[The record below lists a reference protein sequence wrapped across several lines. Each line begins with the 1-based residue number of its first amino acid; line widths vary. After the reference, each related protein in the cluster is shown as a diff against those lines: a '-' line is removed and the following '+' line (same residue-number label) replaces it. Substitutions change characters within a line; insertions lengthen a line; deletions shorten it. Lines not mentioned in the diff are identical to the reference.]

1 MGKFFGGIALAMC
14 FACSVGC
21 VAVEQSA
28 VVGLEMSPCEPGF
41 EDVVADCGQLQV
53 YENRQT
59 KTGRIIPINF
69 IRVRAKSGVPTT
81 DAVIELTGGPGAAAT
96 ANAAGLIGISNSLAT
111 RDYILV
117 DQRGTGGSNPL
128 DCIKYDFEAEP
139 ETFQEM
145 FVFGMMDTGR
155 IRSCMEELEK
165 RADLTQYTTSI
176 IADDVD
182 DLRAALG
189 YETLTLKGGSYGTTL
204 ALEYIRRHEPHTRA
218 ALLLGALPTTMNQTE
233 TIARDMEDMLMVLF
247 DDCEGDVACSAAY
260 PNFRQDFHDVLAQVR
275 EAPLEIVIP
284 HPQSGEPTPVVVRYE
299 KLIIAIR
306 YALYSTQLS
315 AGLPIA
321 IDDAKGGDYARL
333 TQFLPQLI
341 VALGN
346 GVHEGMWA
354 SVRCAEEFPYLDVAR
369 ARALSEGTV
378 LGTERLDSGQ
388 AICAFWPRGKAAV
401 DFHEPVVSDVPALV
415 ISGEVDASTPPIA
428 GTNAAKHLSNGRLVL
443 VPKRSHWGL
452 SGEPCTDGL
461 IDAFIESASVADL
474 DDRCLGDFKRP
485 PFTMADG

>member
-1 MGKFFGGIALAMC
+1 MGKLIGSIGLAVWL
-14 FACSVGC
+14 ACGAGC

-28 VVGLEMSPCEPGF
+28 VVSLEMSPCEQGF
-41 EDVVADCGQLQV
+41 DGVVADCGQLQV
-53 YENRQT
+53 YENRST

-69 IRVRAKSGVPTT
+69 IRVRAKSGAPST

-96 ANAAGLIGISNSLAT
+96 VSAAGLINALNFLAM

-128 DCIKYDFEAEP
+128 DCIKYDFEANP
-139 ETFQEM
+139 ETFQDM
-145 FVFGMMDTGR
+145 FVFGMMDAGR
-155 IRSCMEELEK
+155 IRSCMEELNK

-176 IADDVD
+176 IADDVN

-204 ALEYIRRHEPHTRA
+204 ALEILRRHESNVRA
-218 ALLLGALPTTMNQTE
+218 ALLLGALPTTMKQTE
-233 TIARDMEDMLMVLF
+233 TIARDMEDMLLVLF
-247 DDCEGDVACSAAY
+247 DDCESNAACSAAY

-275 EAPLEIVIP
+275 AAPLTLTIP
-284 HPQSGEPTPVVVRYE
+284 HPITGEPTPVEVRYE

-315 AGLPIA
+315 AGLPLA
-321 IDDAKGGDYARL
+321 IDDAKTGDYARL

-354 SVRCAEEFPYLDVAR
+354 SVRCAEEFPFLDEER
-369 ARALSEGTV
+369 TRRLSEDTV

-388 AICAFWPRGKAAV
+388 AICAFWPRGEAAA
-401 DFHEPVVSDVPALV
+401 DFHVPVISDVPALV
-415 ISGEVDASTPPIA
+415 VSGEVDASTPPIA
-428 GTNAAKHLSNGRLVL
+428 GAEAAKHLSNGRLIV

-452 SGEPCTDGL
+452 SGEACTDGF
-461 IDAFIESASVADL
+461 IDAFIESASVTDL
-474 DDRCLGDFKRP
+474 DVGCLDDFKRP
-485 PFTMADG
+485 PFTMSDE